1 MRIEVLIRNVRAEK
15 NVTLSGLARRSG
27 VSVAHLSDIENERKS
42 PSLLVMVRVA
52 KALNVPITDLYRV
65 KWWSMQIYDKSLEE
79 LKLYLKVLNIIPN
92 ERDWN
97 RYAKEENVL
106 SSKTLEYFYGENFN
120 KMCRKLIKEVRKKK

>member
-1 MRIEVLIRNVRAEK
+1 
-15 NVTLSGLARRSG
+15 
-27 VSVAHLSDIENERKS
+27 
-42 PSLLVMVRVA
+42 
-52 KALNVPITDLYRV
+52 
-65 KWWSMQIYDKSLEE
+65 MQIYDKSLEE